1 MLADTETMFSEWI
14 VLVLQLLQ
22 GLWLLAI
29 FILYVTTASQAELY
43 YLNVVGLVAVAL
55 RLLLAV
61 AVGEE
66 KPV

>member
-1 MLADTETMFSEWI
+1 MFSEWI